1 MSHNN
6 QKNRFETE
14 NQILMAQQWMDGPI
28 GGIAG
33 APPARWQRKRA
44 DTSTANT
51 LNHSLN
57 ASLLLNTANDNA
69 LNMSNNVL
77 NMSAN
82 NIAVNTLTKTPSNTP
97 NKRATPNRSTPGCAL
112 KTTNSTNKAKTPKT
126 PCNGADR
133 FIPNRSA
140 MNADISH
147 YLIMNCKENENQT
160 IDGNNQSTANQTAIS
175 ENLVGDLSNFR
186 IMCYQNKAPI
196 AAEGQANSLKVL
208 YSSSKCGSSSKKTS
222 RYIPTQPER
231 ILDAPDI
238 KNDYY
243 LQLID
248 WNASNILAVALMREI
263 YLWNAN
269 TGDITNLLTLDEELY
284 VSSVAWIEDG
294 NHLAVGTSDGDI
306 QLWDTD
312 HMKRLRVMRGTAGR
326 VGAMSWNS
334 HIISGGTKTG
344 LIYNNDVRVAN
355 HLISTLNGHNQEVCG
370 LKWSP
375 GGQYLASGGND
386 NTIQIWNNSVT
397 TNADNC
403 KPIHTFTEH
412 QAAVKALAW
421 CPWRPSTLA
430 SGGGTA
436 DRTIRIWN
444 CQNGTNLYTVDAK
457 SQVSSILWST
467 DYKELISSHGYSNNE
482 LIIWKYPGLA
492 KVAELTGHTAR
503 VLGLVMSPDGSTV
516 ASVGA
521 DETLRFWECFQIDAQ
536 KKKKT
541 NFVPKDKLIDN
552 ALRSTIR

>member
-1 MSHNN
+1 MNN
-6 QKNRFETE
+6 HFEVE
-14 NQILMAQQWMDGPI
+14 NQIRLAQTMMDSAI
-28 GGIAG
+28 TG
-33 APPARWQRKRA
+33 APLARWQRKRLE
-44 DTSTANT
+44 TSTSSVN
-51 LNHSLN
+51 NSLN
-57 ASLLLNTANDNA
+57 ASLHLNCAIDSMNNLS
-69 LNMSNNVL
+69 LNISTNNT
-77 NMSAN
+77 NQIINGS
-82 NIAVNTLTKTPSNTP
+82 KTP
-97 NKRATPNRSTPGCAL
+97 NKTPTNRATPNRTPAHTL
-112 KTTNSTNKAKTPKT
+112 KQCNSTNKCKTPKT

-133 FIPNRSA
+133 FIPNRNA

-147 YLIMNCKENENQT
+147 YLIMNSKENDCQDTDPNTQSNSNQ
-160 IDGNNQSTANQTAIS
+160 AAIS

-196 AAEGQANSLKVL
+196 AAEGQSNNLKVL
-208 YSSSKCGSSSKKTS
+208 YSSSKCSSSTKKS
-222 RYIPTQPER
+222 QRYIPTQPER
-231 ILDAPDI
+231 ILDAPDV

-269 TGDITNLLTLDEELY
+269 TGDITNLMTLDEEQY
-284 VSSVAWIEDG
+284 IASVSWIEEG
-294 NHLAVGTSDGDI
+294 NHLAIGTSEGDI

-312 HMKRLRVMRGTAGR
+312 RVKRLRTMKTGSGR
-326 VGAMSWNS
+326 VGSMSWNS
-334 HIISGGTKTG
+334 YIISGGTKTG
-344 LIYNNDVRVAN
+344 NIYNNDVRVAN
-355 HLISTLNGHNQEVCG
+355 HLVSNYNGHNQEVCG

-386 NTIQIWNNSVT
+386 NTIQIWSNNMSS
-397 TNADNC
+397 NSDN
-403 KPIHTFTEH
+403 KPVFTFTEH

-421 CPWRPSTLA
+421 CPWRPSCLA

-457 SQVSSILWST
+457 SQVSSILWSK

-521 DETLRFWECFQIDAQ
+521 DETLRFWECFQIDPQ
-536 KKKKT
+536 KKKKVNYGT
-541 NFVPKDKLIDN
+541 NTKLIDN
-552 ALRSTIR
+552 SLRLTIR